1 MENGRR
7 LGTNFKSGFS
17 AVCGGKGL
25 CRLLEGG
32 APGVFDYRGVGAF
45 SIIVEFVDFPS
56 ENAYTDPIEKGGDP
70 IRYVYRPRHPWRHR
84 YQRERAKSRLLWLF
98 RLLAVLGAAGFAVCY
113 IRRNTTEEIIRVQ
126 AEEGAKEAGKEVY
139 GVGIEKGDG
148 TIFWFHER
156 IEESQ

>member
-1 MENGRR
+1 MENGGR
-7 LGTNFKSGFS
+7 LGTNFKSGS
-17 AVCGGKGL
+17 PAVSDSW
-25 CRLLEGG
+25 
-32 APGVFDYRGVGAF
+32 GV
-45 SIIVEFVDFPS
+45 VDFPC

-113 IRRNTTEEIIRVQ
+113 IRRNTMEETFRVQ

-148 TIFWFHER
+148 TIFWFYER